1 MKKALLNIAGVALAT
16 MVVMAPISASADSV
30 AAKGSFTGASDHIT
44 TGGVSIV
51 KTANGGA
58 VVILDSNFSLDG
70 APDPR
75 VGFGKDG
82 NFVEASDL
90 GALTSKEGLQVYIVP
105 ASVNVDDFNEV
116 YIWCKKFGVPL
127 GIASIN

>member
-1 MKKALLNIAGVALAT
+1 MKKAFLNIAGAAFAT
-16 MVVMAPISASADSV
+16 MIVLAPVSASAD
-30 AAKGSFTGASDHIT
+30 AKGTFTGASDHIT
-44 TGGVSIV
+44 TGGVTIV
-51 KTANGGA
+51 KNADGSA

-82 NFVEASDL
+82 KYADISDL
-90 GALTSKEGLQVYIVP
+90 GPLTQKEGLQVYLVP

-116 YIWCKKFGVPL
+116 YIWCKKFSVPL
-127 GIASIN
+127 GVAAVK